1 MFIKFYKK
9 LKGKRY
15 NPGQRKNIRKVQA
28 YASFLIAFGL
38 IGSGI
43 FFYSWP
49 RVRLVTMTY
58 DYNKLRAKE
67 NELIHL
73 NRMLKL
79 ELASIKSLKKVEK
92 IAIEKMGMIEP
103 KDEDIIF
110 IKVKN

>member
-1 MFIKFYKK
+1 MFIKFSNKK
-9 LKGKRY
+9 KGKRY
-15 NPGQRKNIRKVQA
+15 NPGQRKIIRKVKA
-28 YASFLIAFGL
+28 YVSFLIAFSL
-38 IGSGI
+38 VGSGI

-49 RVRLVTMTY
+49 RVNLVTLTY

-67 NELIHL
+67 NELIQL

-79 ELASIKSLKKVEK
+79 ELASIKSLEKVEK
-92 IAIEKMGMIEP
+92 IATEKMGMIEP